1 MTNFIEKKKS
11 DAPMGMITMFIA
23 SSNWAQMTQEQG
35 LYKIVTMAIITSIV
49 CNFLAQLL
57 LTRRLKLTLIHS
69 ISNALIV
76 LSLTTMFTI
85 FGWNIGINE
94 TAAFVVNVWMASL
107 VPAILTFELNAQL
120 KGPNSKEMFLLIDPL
135 VDAKIKSKN
144 PNDFNC
150 N

>member
-1 MTNFIEKKKS
+1 
-11 DAPMGMITMFIA
+11 MFIS

-57 LTRRLKLTLIHS
+57 LTHRIKLTLIHS
-69 ISNALIV
+69 LSNALIV
-76 LSLTTMFTI
+76 LSLTTMFTL
-85 FGWNIGINE
+85 FGWNVGINE

-107 VPAILTFELNAQL
+107 VPAIITFELNSQL
-120 KGPNSKEMFLLIDPL
+120 RGAESKEMFLLVDPL